1 MASEPPAFST
11 AATADLEAPQTEKA
25 TLALIS
31 PEPSSRTPSLARRR
45 TPALTRASAS
55 TVAPASS
62 LPASMAACT
71 RPRLTSLSLRA
82 NGVFLKPR
90 FGSRRW
96 SGIWPPSKPLMRTPE
111 RAVSPLPPRPPVLP
125 VPEPMPRPMRARFL
139 RAPGRSASSLSF
151 IAQSPLSPSSLAVH
165 HPHQMPHLGDH
176 AARLRSVGQLAH
188 AADAVES
195 EPDQRLAL
203 RMLAANGAADLLDL
217 DHFVG
222 LAHLGLPALTLAQS
236 AACSASPVSRRRP
249 CSVDTLMLR
258 RAATERGE
266 SWCLSA
272 SNVARTMLY
281 GFDEPSDFA
290 TTSCM
295 PSVSNTAR
303 IGPPAMMPVP
313 GGAARRNTLPA
324 P

>member
-1 MASEPPAFST
+1 
-11 AATADLEAPQTEKA
+11 
-25 TLALIS
+25 
-31 PEPSSRTPSLARRR
+31 
-45 TPALTRASAS
+45 
-55 TVAPASS
+55 
-62 LPASMAACT
+62 
-71 RPRLTSLSLRA
+71 
-82 NGVFLKPR
+82 
-90 FGSRRW
+90 
-96 SGIWPPSKPLMRTPE
+96 
-111 RAVSPLPPRPPVLP
+111 
-125 VPEPMPRPMRARFL
+125 MPRPMRARFL

-151 IAQSPLSPSSLAVH
+151 IAQSSPSPSSLAVH

-176 AARLRSVGQLAH
+176 APRLRSVGQLAH
-188 AADAVES
+188 AADAVEA

-203 RMLAANGAADLLDL
+203 RMLAANCAADLLDL
-217 DHFVG
+217 DHFAG

-313 GGAARRNTLPA
+313 GGAARRNAVTAVHVVVQRAAFAQRNADEAALGGLGRLADRLRHLARLAVAEADPA
-324 P
+324 LLVADDHERREAEAASALHHLGHTIDVDQLVGEFAVALFAPLAWFTCHVRFPTCARMPYSKLVRT